1 MGRVSDDVSSSTRG
15 QEKPPGNNCGEAQ
28 PFTHLGVPNAGQY
41 RRLLRTF
48 ARAKERF
55 VVHLRPE
62 DVAAELRADAD
73 EQLTE
78 ALDQLVRWGNLRADV
93 DTSRVTTVEDFH
105 RKRSLYQLTAAGQA
119 AEQAIAFYEEAIG
132 RRGQLQSVALADIAG
147 QLRALLVLARQTDP
161 DPAKV
166 HLLLL
171 SVAER
176 FASLAD
182 NAQAFMSALR
192 RAIDFSDGDVDGFLA
207 YKERLID
214 YINRF
219 IADLANSGAQIA
231 LLLTDLEAAGHDR
244 LLAAAAGREAADAV
258 PEGADA
264 AESLGQAQ
272 EQALDAWRNRW
283 RGLDDWFT
291 SRDTGHPSQARLLR
305 QAAVTAIKQLID
317 AVGLL
322 NERRSGRSD
331 RSADFAVLARWFAEA
346 PDDTAAHWLWRAAF
360 GLSPARHLSVTGD
373 TLDEWRDVPAGTP
386 WHEAPPIRI
395 SPQLRK
401 TGSYERRGK
410 PSQVRDRTAER
421 DLLRLRAEQEALQT
435 AEARWRLRTSGPTL
449 LSDLDVLDPRAF
461 RLFLSLLG
469 DALAARAPADTEV
482 KTVTSDGSME
492 VRLRLVPDGG
502 TATIKTEDGVLTG
515 PEHLIEITDLVS

>member
-1 MGRVSDDVSSSTRG
+1 MRHYGPVADEVPSSARGR
-15 QEKPPGNNCGEAQ
+15 GNPQDEAPSAAQ
-28 PFTHLGVPNAGQY
+28 PFTHLGVRNAEQY
-41 RRLLRTF
+41 RRLLQVF
-48 ARAKERF
+48 ARAKQRF
-55 VVHLRPE
+55 IVHLRPE
-62 DVAAELRADAD
+62 DIAAELRTEADD
-73 EQLTE
+73 QLTE
-78 ALDQLVRWGNLRADV
+78 ALDQLVKWGNLRSDV
-93 DTSRVTTVEDFH
+93 DTGRVTTVEDFH
-105 RKRSLYQLTAAGQA
+105 RKRSLYQLTAEGQA
-119 AEQAIAFYEEAIG
+119 AEQAIAFYEDAIG
-132 RRGQLQSVALADIAG
+132 RRGQLQSVALADIAD
-147 QLRALLVLARQTDP
+147 QLRALLALARESDP
-161 DPAKV
+161 DPAKA

-176 FASLAD
+176 FSSLAD

-192 RAIDFSDGDVDGFLA
+192 RAIDFSDGDVDGFIA

-231 LLLTDLEAAGHDR
+231 VLLTDLEAAGHER
-244 LLAAAAGREAADAV
+244 LLAVAARREAADAV
-258 PEGADA
+258 PDGPDA
-264 AESLGQAQ
+264 AQALTRA
-272 EQALDAWRNRW
+272 EGQALDAWRNRW

-291 SRDTGHPSQARLLR
+291 SPDVGHPSQARLLR

-331 RSADFAVLARWFAEA
+331 RSADFAALARWFAEA
-346 PDDTAAHWLWRAAF
+346 PDDAAAHWLWRAAF

-373 TLDEWRDVPAGTP
+373 SADEWQNVPPGTL
-386 WHEAPPIRI
+386 WAEAPPIRI

-410 PSQVRDRTAER
+410 PSQVRD
-421 DLLRLRAEQEALQT
+421 LLRLAAEQEAAQT
-435 AEARWRLRTSGPTL
+435 AEARRRLRTSGPTL

-469 DALAARAPADTEV
+469 DALAARAPGSTEV
-482 KTVTSDGSME
+482 TTVTSDGSLE
-492 VRLRLVPDGG
+492 VRLRLVADGG

-515 PEHLIEITDLVS
+515 PEHVIEITDLVP

>member
-1 MGRVSDDVSSSTRG
+1 MPAEVPPSVRGRGEANDKS
-15 QEKPPGNNCGEAQ
+15 PGEAQ

-48 ARAKERF
+48 ARAKDRF
-55 VVHLRPE
+55 IVHLRPE
-62 DVAAELRADAD
+62 DIAAELRVDVD
-73 EQLTE
+73 DQLTE
-78 ALDQLVRWGNLRADV
+78 ALDQLVKWGNLRADV
-93 DTSRVTTVEDFH
+93 DTGRVTSVEDFH
-105 RKRSLYQLTAAGQA
+105 RKRSLYQLTVAGLA

-132 RRGQLQSVALADIAG
+132 RRGQLQSVALADITGQLQGLLALAG
-147 QLRALLVLARQTDP
+147 QDDP

-176 FASLAD
+176 FSSLAD

-192 RAIDFSDGDVDGFLA
+192 RAIDFSDGDVDGFIA

-231 LLLTDLEAAGHDR
+231 LLLSDLEATGHER
-244 LLAAAAGREAADAV
+244 LLTVAARREAADAV

-264 AESLGQAQ
+264 AAARARAE

-291 SRDTGHPSQARLLR
+291 SRDSGHPSQARLLR

-331 RSADFAVLARWFAEA
+331 RSADFAALARWFAGA
-346 PDDTAAHWLWRAAF
+346 PDDAAAHRLWRAAF
-360 GLSPARHLSVTGD
+360 GLSPARHLSVTGE
-373 TLDEWRDVPAGTP
+373 TADEWEGVPTGTP
-386 WHEAPPIRI
+386 WGDAPPIRI

-401 TGSYERRGK
+401 TGAYERRGK
-410 PSQVRDRTAER
+410 PSQVRDRSAER
-421 DLLRLRAEQEALQT
+421 ELLRIRAEQETAQT
-435 AEARWRLRTSGPTL
+435 AEARRRLRTSGPTL
-449 LSDLDVLDPRAF
+449 LSELDVLDPRAF

-469 DALAARAPADTEV
+469 DALAARAPGDTEV
-482 KTVTSDGSME
+482 KTVTSDGTLE
-492 VRLRLVPDGG
+492 VRLCLVPDGG
-502 TATIKTEDGVLTG
+502 TVTLTTEDGALTG
-515 PEHLIEITDLVS
+515 PEHVIEITDLVP

>member
-1 MGRVSDDVSSSTRG
+1 VAEEDPRSVRG
-15 QEKPPGNNCGEAQ
+15 QGKPQGRTSGDAQ
-28 PFTHLGVPNAGQY
+28 PFTHLGVPNADQY

-55 VVHLRPE
+55 IVHLRPE
-62 DVAAELRADAD
+62 DVAAELRIDAD
-73 EQLTE
+73 GQLAE
-78 ALDQLVRWGNLRADV
+78 SLDQLVWWGNLRADA
-93 DTSRVTTVEDFH
+93 DTGRVTTVEDFH
-105 RKRSLYQLTAAGQA
+105 RKRSLYQLTAAGLA

-132 RRGQLQSVALADIAG
+132 RRGQLQSVALADIAA
-147 QLRALLVLARQTDP
+147 QLEALLVLARDSDP

-176 FASLAD
+176 FSSLAD

-192 RAIDFSDGDVDGFLA
+192 RAIDFSDGDVDGFIA

-231 LLLTDLEAAGHDR
+231 VLLKELGCTGHER
-244 LLAAAAGREAADAV
+244 LLAIAARREAADAV
-258 PEGADA
+258 PEGPDA
-264 AESLGQAQ
+264 GEALAKAE

-291 SRDTGHPSQARLLR
+291 SRSAGHPSQARLLR
-305 QAAVTAIKQLID
+305 EAAVTAIKQLID

-331 RSADFAVLARWFAEA
+331 RSADFAALARWFAEA
-346 PDDTAAHWLWRAAF
+346 PDDAAAHRLWRAAF

-373 TLDEWRDVPAGTP
+373 TEDEWRNVPAGTP
-386 WHEAPPIRI
+386 WREAPPIRI

-401 TGSYERRGK
+401 TGAYERRGK
-410 PSQVRDRTAER
+410 PSQVKDRSAAR
-421 DLLRLRAEQEALQT
+421 DLLRQRAEREAQQT
-435 AEARWRLRTSGPTL
+435 AEARRRLHTSGPTL

-469 DALAARAPADTEV
+469 DALAARAPGDTEV
-482 KTVTSDGSME
+482 KTVTSDGTME
-492 VRLRLVPDGG
+492 VRLHLVHDAGS
-502 TATIKTEDGVLTG
+502 ATIRTEDGLLTG
-515 PEHLIEITDLVS
+515 PEHVIEITDLMP

>member
-1 MGRVSDDVSSSTRG
+1 MVAIGA
-15 QEKPPGNNCGEAQ
+15 PPLVDGKGEPQ
-28 PFTHLGVPNAGQY
+28 PFTHLGVPNADLY
-41 RRLLRTF
+41 RSLLRTF

-55 VVHLRPE
+55 IVHLRPE
-62 DVAAELRADAD
+62 DVAADLRIGAD
-73 EQLTE
+73 EQLIQ
-78 ALDQLVRWGNLRADV
+78 ALEQLVLWGNLRADI

-105 RKRSLYQLTAAGQA
+105 RKRCLYQLTAAGQA
-119 AEQAIAFYEEAIG
+119 AEQAISFYEEAIG
-132 RRGQLQSVALADIAG
+132 RRGQLQSVALADIADR
-147 QLRALLVLARQTDP
+147 LRSLRVLAVDHDP

-176 FASLAD
+176 FSSLAD

-231 LLLTDLEAAGHDR
+231 VLLSDLEVVGHDR
-244 LLAAAAGREAADAV
+244 LLELAARREAADAI
-258 PEGADA
+258 PEGEDG
-264 AESLGQAQ
+264 AESLSRA
-272 EQALDAWRNRW
+272 EKQALDSWRNRW

-291 SRDTGHPSQARLLR
+291 SRDAGHPSQARLLR

-331 RSADFAVLARWFAEA
+331 RSADFRALARWFAEA
-346 PDDTAAHWLWRAAF
+346 PDDDAAHRLWRAAF
-360 GLSPARHLSVTGD
+360 GLCPARHLSVTGE
-373 TLDEWRDVPAGTP
+373 TAEAWENLPAGTA
-386 WHEAPPIRI
+386 WRDAPPIRI

-401 TGSYERRGK
+401 TGAYERRGK
-410 PSQVRDRTAER
+410 PNQVRDRSAER
-421 DLLRLRAEQEALQT
+421 EFLRARAEREAAET
-435 AEARWRLRTSGPTL
+435 AAARQRLATAGPTL
-449 LSDLDVLDPRAF
+449 LSGLGVLDPGAF
-461 RLFLSLLG
+461 RLFLALLG
-469 DALAARAPADTEV
+469 DALAVRAPGDTEV
-482 KTVTSDGSME
+482 KTVTSDGTLE
-492 VRLRLVPDGG
+492 VRLSLVPDGG
-502 TATIKTEDGVLTG
+502 TATIRTADGTLTG
-515 PEHLIEITDLVS
+515 PEHVIEITDLAP

>member
-1 MGRVSDDVSSSTRG
+1 VADEVSSSARG
-15 QEKPPGNNCGEAQ
+15 QGKSQGKDSGDAQ
-28 PFTHLGVPNAGQY
+28 PFIHLGVPNAEQY
-41 RRLLRTF
+41 RLLLRAF

-55 VVHLRPE
+55 IVHLRPE
-62 DVAAELRADAD
+62 DIAAELRVDPD
-73 EQLTE
+73 DQLTE
-78 ALDQLVRWGNLRADV
+78 ALDQLVKWRNLRADV

-105 RKRSLYQLTAAGQA
+105 RKRSLYQLTTEGQA

-132 RRGQLQSVALADIAG
+132 RRGQLQSVALADIAD
-147 QLRALLVLARQTDP
+147 QLRALLALATDRDP

-176 FASLAD
+176 FSSLAD

-192 RAIDFSDGDVDGFLA
+192 RAIDFSDGDVDGFIA

-231 LLLTDLEAAGHDR
+231 VLLTGLETTGHER
-244 LLAAAAGREAADAV
+244 LLRAAARREAADAV

-264 AESLGQAQ
+264 GESLAQA
-272 EQALDAWRNRW
+272 EKQALDTWRNRW

-291 SRDTGHPSQARLLR
+291 SRDAGHPSQARQLR

-331 RSADFAVLARWFAEA
+331 RSADFAALAGWFAQA
-346 PDDTAAHWLWRAAF
+346 PDDAAAHRLWRAAF
-360 GLSPARHLSVTGD
+360 GLSPARHLSITGD
-373 TLDEWRDVPAGTP
+373 SADEWESVPAGTP
-386 WHEAPPIRI
+386 WAEAPPIRI
-395 SPQLRK
+395 SPQLRR
-401 TGSYERRGK
+401 TGTYERRGQ
-410 PSQVRDRTAER
+410 PSQVKDRSMARE
-421 DLLRLRAEQEALQT
+421 RLRFQAEQEATQT
-435 AEARWRLRTSGPTL
+435 AEARRRLRTSEPTL
-449 LSDLDVLDPRAF
+449 LSDLDVLDPGAF

-469 DALAARAPADTEV
+469 DALAARAPGDTEV
-482 KTVTSDGSME
+482 KTVTNDGSLE
-492 VRLRLVPDGG
+492 VRLRLVADGG

-515 PEHLIEITDLVS
+515 PEHVIEITDLVP

>member
-1 MGRVSDDVSSSTRG
+1 MADEVVSSARG
-15 QEKPPGNNCGEAQ
+15 RGKPQSDFPVAAQ
-28 PFTHLGVPNAGQY
+28 PFNHLSAPNAEQY
-41 RRLLRTF
+41 RRLLQVF

-55 VVHLRPE
+55 IVHLRPE
-62 DVAAELRADAD
+62 DVAGELRIEAD
-73 EQLTE
+73 EQLAE
-78 ALDQLVRWGNLRADV
+78 SLDQLVKWGNLRADV

-105 RKRSLYQLTAAGQA
+105 RKRSLYQLTAAGHA
-119 AEQAIAFYEEAIG
+119 AEQAISFYEEAIG

-147 QLRALLVLARQTDP
+147 QLRALLALGGQREP

-176 FASLAD
+176 FSSLAD

-192 RAIDFSDGDVDGFLA
+192 RAIDFSDGNVDAFIA

-231 LLLTDLEAAGHDR
+231 VLLTDLEAAGHER
-244 LLAAAAGREAADAV
+244 LLAVAARREAADAA

-264 AESLGQAQ
+264 AQALAAAE

-283 RGLDDWFT
+283 RGLDGWFT
-291 SRDTGHPSQARLLR
+291 SREAGHPSQARLLR
-305 QAAVTAIKQLID
+305 QAAVTAIKQLVD
-317 AVGLL
+317 TVGLL
-322 NERRSGRSD
+322 NDRRSGRSD
-331 RSADFAVLARWFAEA
+331 RSADFAALARWFAQA
-346 PDDTAAHWLWRAAF
+346 PDDAAAHRLWRAAF
-360 GLSPARHLSVTGD
+360 GLTPARHLSVTGD
-373 TLDEWRDVPAGTP
+373 TADEWESVPAGTP
-386 WHEAPPIRI
+386 WGEAPPILI

-401 TGSYERRGK
+401 TGSYERRGQ
-410 PSQVRDRTAER
+410 PSQVKDRSAARE
-421 DLLRLRAEQEALQT
+421 LLRRQAEEEAGQT
-435 AEARWRLRTSGPTL
+435 AEARRRLRTSGPTL

-469 DALAARAPADTEV
+469 DALAVRAPGDTEV
-482 KTVTSDGSME
+482 KTVTNDGSLE
-492 VRLRLVPDGG
+492 VRLLLVPDGG

-515 PEHLIEITDLVS
+515 PEHIVEITDLVP